1 MATYIKGADTYLPDI
16 KPFTPDYKFL
26 SAVLQ
31 TKTDKYD
38 ANFKATNELY
48 NKVVYADLSR
58 MDNKDKR
65 DQYAST
71 IAPAIEKISGMDLS
85 LQQNADNAKG
95 VFAPFYEDDLIVKD
109 IVYTSNYRNEQKK
122 AQRFLDMGTEKAV
135 DRYSARGVKSLQYQM
150 DDFINADADKALAMK
165 YPKYVQNVNLYKM
178 SEEILGEMDPPLK
191 MKMDQFSED
200 GNFIITNQNGALITG
215 AALQVLEQT
224 LMTDPRVQAAYADDA
239 FVASRDFAA
248 DGLQRGLVSSVE
260 EGQSV
265 WANQIISQTN
275 ERNEKGIK
283 AGLIQQAAQINIKAN
298 WENYQ
303 GQNGIVAGSD
313 MEKAL
318 EEQMSIAEA
327 TQAALDARMNIR
339 REGQIPTDNLE
350 GNLNKAYRMLMGAN
364 IQRDLVNAAVSYGAR
379 DQEHTFRVNERKL
392 VDDKFRYDMAKIRAN
407 AENDMALKKYEAD
420 RAEDLAEKKGELG
433 GLNNPLGNALTDARV
448 IFGDGATID
457 GATDEDGELDPNTD
471 LVLRTNEQYV
481 TEDNKV
487 FNSQLED
494 SLAMM
499 QLLNPT
505 GDNSSQDQ
513 TYGVKLQDGTDY
525 RGTIEQIRKRLSGQ
539 NEVDPNAKVS
549 ESGTGAGPS
558 IYSQRNAVQNLFTDL
573 STKFK
578 DTRQRTLDDPSLTM
592 GSDKRNQYDALY
604 GRVFGAN
611 GTLNKQAGLDQYMTT
626 ALQNH
631 RDVYE
636 VTSRQL
642 LESDDGESIYKQMS
656 DAGFPPIMN
665 EDNTLMTFEE
675 YEELVVKG
683 IESGNITNPD
693 LGNWTWD
700 TGTSNKDYMIDA
712 TEEVREFDTVY
723 DTYVIRN
730 QPVYNKDGS
739 RAKMIDKRAVKDEA
753 SRYYEEQRNRLNI
766 GLTSGDFASGDL
778 YATAYG
784 RSDAK
789 GIDVVMSP
797 TYEYMLNPLSPNPA
811 AEAEMVQLIDQLNVL
826 DNAGN
831 KYGVIQGDLD
841 SSREFFGLEFDDVG
855 SYLQNDP
862 TALKAWN
869 LYKEDLNTWYNNPKR
884 SNTDKIAPVATIQY
898 MPVAGKSDDPNK
910 ENAIYRVN
918 FGPEWLASKKLGSN
932 SASGSSVEFGALTME
947 EINSL
952 SGASGE
958 SDGVQGTAGISFIVP
973 HEFDNNTKSQKNL
986 YYSNIETAILA
997 NGNGY
1002 AEFEMPEGLSPTG
1015 KYRVIKAGNNQYNL
1029 HYSINTY
1036 VPGGSYV
1043 TKTETQPIDMQYGL
1057 RGLDKRISTFDKF
1070 LESKREQNRLAREQ
1084 DNAENGQ
1091 K

>member
-65 DQYAST
+65 DQYAGT

-85 LQQNADNAKG
+85 LQQNADSAKG

-109 IVYTSNYRNEQKK
+109 IVYTSNYRKEQKK

-135 DRYSARGVKSLQYQM
+135 DRYSPRGVKSLQYQM

-200 GNFIITNQNGALITG
+200 GNFIITNQNGATITG
-215 AALQVLEQT
+215 AALQVLQQT
-224 LMTDPRVQAAYADDA
+224 LAKDPRVQAAYADDA

-248 DGLQRGLVSSVE
+248 GKMQDGTFNTVE
-260 EGQSV
+260 EGQNA
-265 WANQIISQTN
+265 WATETIS
-275 ERNEKGIK
+275 RINEKNEQGIK
-283 AGLIQQAAQINIKAN
+283 DGLIQQAAQININVN

-303 GQNGIVAGSD
+303 GANGIVPGSD

-327 TQAALDARMNIR
+327 TQAALDAKMNIR
-339 REGQIPTDNLE
+339 REGQLPTDNLE

-364 IQRDLVNAAVSYGAR
+364 IQTDLVNAAVSYGAR
-379 DQEHTFRVNERKL
+379 DQEHTIRVNERKMF
-392 VDDKFRYDMAKIRAN
+392 DDKFRYDMAKIRAN
-407 AENDMALKKYEAD
+407 AENDKALAKYKAD
-420 RAEDLAEKKGELG
+420 REEDLAEKKGELG
-433 GLNNPLGNALTDARV
+433 GMNNPLGNAITESRV

-457 GATDEDGELDPNTD
+457 GATDDDGKLDPNTD
-471 LVLRTNEQYV
+471 LVVRTNEQYI

-487 FNSQLED
+487 FNAQLED
-494 SLAMM
+494 SLSMM

-513 TYGVKLQDGTDY
+513 TYGIKLQDGTDY
-525 RGTIEQIRKRLSGQ
+525 RGTIEEIRRRLSGSA
-539 NEVDPNAKVS
+539 EIDPEAEVS
-549 ESGTGAGPS
+549 ESATGSSES
-558 IYSQRNAVQNLFTDL
+558 IYNQRNAVQNLFSNL

-604 GRVFGAN
+604 GRIFGAN
-611 GTLNKQAGLDQYMTT
+611 GTINKQAGLDQYMKT
-626 ALQNH
+626 ALKNH
-631 RDVYE
+631 RDVYD

-642 LESDDGESIYKQMS
+642 LESDGGGSIYKQMS

-665 EDNTLMTFEE
+665 EDNTLMNFEE
-675 YEELVVKG
+675 YEELVMKG

-700 TGTSNKDYMIDA
+700 TGTSNKDYMIHETKRVVYENYVE
-712 TEEVREFDTVY
+712 TEK
-723 DTYVIRN
+723 
-730 QPVYNKDGS
+730 QYNPDGS
-739 RAKMIDKRAVKDEA
+739 PKMVIDVRAVKDEA
-753 SRYYEEQRNRLNI
+753 TRYYDEQRNRLNI

-789 GIDVVMSP
+789 GVDVVMSP

-811 AEAEMVQLIDQLNVL
+811 AEAEMVQLIQQLNVL

-841 SSREFFGLEFDDVG
+841 ATSFFGLSDDVE
-855 SYLQNDP
+855 SMLQNDP
-862 TALKAWN
+862 IALKAWN

-910 ENAIYRVN
+910 TNAIYRVN
-918 FGPEWLASKKLGSN
+918 FGSEWLASKKVGSN
-932 SASGSSVEFGALTME
+932 SASGTSVEFGALTTDD
-947 EINSL
+947 INSL
-952 SGASGE
+952 SGAKGSA
-958 SDGVQGTAGISFIVP
+958 DGVQGTGGISFIVP

-986 YYSNIETAILA
+986 YYSDIETAILA

-1015 KYRVIKAGNNQYNL
+1015 KYRVIKSGTNQYNL

-1036 VPGGSYV
+1036 MPGGSYV
-1043 TKTETQPIDMQYGL
+1043 TKTETQPINMQYGL
-1057 RGLDKRISTFDKF
+1057 RGLDKHMDGFDVF
-1070 LESKREQNRLAREQ
+1070 LKTKREQNRLAREK